1 MYGRTYMGM
10 ARRTFLIGPDG
21 RILRVWPKVKVR
33 GHAEDVLA
41 ALAE

>member
-1 MYGRTYMGM
+1 MGM

-21 RILRVWPKVKVR
+21 KILRVWPKVKVK

-41 ALAE
+41 ALAK